1 MLLLKISLP
10 ENCLA
15 AEIHRGERRLPRLP
29 LAGFLK
35 WPIYKKTS
43 GRRHRGPVRA
53 PGFVCLSAL
62 EQLFRQLVSSR
73 TVQLSSYQLPG
84 PPRPPTSTLCLLLR
98 LCFVRW
104 PVSWRLSDGREYRFD
119 KSRAWW
125 MPSIRGDRCAAPPVS
140 QSHRNSAFCCVF
152 MHFWMLLWCSLKGGR
167 GSERKLSELLICA
180 RYRLSRTADCSCDT
194 HPVTN
199 KVAAR
204 ILIKNMPLKHSG
216 NSTEWRDSLLVRIIT
231 VWL

>member
-84 PPRPPTSTLCLLLR
+84 PPVLLLLLSASCSVSA
-98 LCFVRW
+98 LCDDLFPGGFLMAENIGLTRAEPDECPPYGAIGAQRPQCPNHTVTLPFV
-104 PVSWRLSDGREYRFD
+104 VFHALL
-119 KSRAWW
+119 
-125 MPSIRGDRCAAPPVS
+125 
-140 QSHRNSAFCCVF
+140 NAF
-152 MHFWMLLWCSLKGGR
+152 MM
-167 GSERKLSELLICA
+167 
-180 RYRLSRTADCSCDT
+180 
-194 HPVTN
+194 
-199 KVAAR
+199 
-204 ILIKNMPLKHSG
+204 
-216 NSTEWRDSLLVRIIT
+216 
-231 VWL
+231 